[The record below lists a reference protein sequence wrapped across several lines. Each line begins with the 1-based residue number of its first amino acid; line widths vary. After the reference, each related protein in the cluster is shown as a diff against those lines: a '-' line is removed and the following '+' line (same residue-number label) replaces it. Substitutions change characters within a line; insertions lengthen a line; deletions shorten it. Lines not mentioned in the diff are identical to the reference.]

1 METAK
6 NIKKIMYE
14 TSGYRGF
21 VITRTKVIDID
32 NMTYCEYE
40 RSTEYENQDYDDPT
54 YGKLLSSR
62 KIVKKKEFLEL
73 LSKLRVLVDEWKPVL
88 SIEKMMRYDGHN
100 WTLNFKFD
108 DDTFKTISGFCSQPG
123 DYEKF
128 SGLFFQMIEL

>member
-1 METAK
+1 MGTAK

-21 VITRTKVIDID
+21 VITRTKIIDVD

-40 RSTEYENQDYDDPT
+40 SSTEDDKQDYDDPI
-54 YGKLLSSR
+54 YGKLLSLR

-73 LSKLRVLVDEWKPVL
+73 LSKLRVLVDEWKPIT
-88 SIEKMMRYDGHN
+88 SFEKMMMYDGHS

-108 DDTFKTISGFCSQPG
+108 DDTFKTIKGFCSQPG
-123 DYEKF
+123 DFEKF
-128 SGLFFQMIEL
+128 SGLFFQMAEL